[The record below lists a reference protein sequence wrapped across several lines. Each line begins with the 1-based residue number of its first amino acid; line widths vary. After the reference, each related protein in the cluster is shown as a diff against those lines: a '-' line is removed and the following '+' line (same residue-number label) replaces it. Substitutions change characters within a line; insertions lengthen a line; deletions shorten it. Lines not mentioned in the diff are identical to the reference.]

1 MVTEACG
8 GKSDLLLLCLCAHKY
23 SGVKGYKI
31 EEDYQH
37 HGSIEQKDVVQI

>member
-8 GKSDLLLLCLCAHKY
+8 GKSDLLLLRSYAHKY
-23 SGVKGYKI
+23 LGVKGYKL

-37 HGSIEQKDVVQI
+37 HGSIEQEDAVEI